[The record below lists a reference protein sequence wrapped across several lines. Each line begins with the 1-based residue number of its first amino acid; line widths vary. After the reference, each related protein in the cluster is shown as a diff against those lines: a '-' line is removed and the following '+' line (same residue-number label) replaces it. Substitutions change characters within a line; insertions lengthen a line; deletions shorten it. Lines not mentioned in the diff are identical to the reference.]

1 MAQRSAPHEPEHL
14 DVIVVGAGLSG
25 VGAAYR
31 LRESDP
37 RTTLAVLE
45 ARDAIG
51 GTWDLFRYPGVRSDS
66 DMFTLSYPFRPWT
79 RPEAMADGASI
90 RDYIRDT
97 AAETGV
103 DRLIRFGTRVLA
115 ASWSSTDARWTVT
128 VRDATGERTLTCAFL
143 YSCTGYYDYAGGHQ
157 PDWPGVGDFRG
168 RLVHPQAWPEDLD
181 HDGKRVVVVGSGA
194 TAVTLVPSLTPRAA
208 HVTMLQRSP
217 SYVVEQPWGD
227 PFADLA
233 RRLLPPGAAHR
244 VARAK
249 NVVAAQAFYQ
259 LCRRRPGIA
268 KRLLRAGV
276 RHRLP
281 DDALIDEHFT
291 PRYDPWDQRLCVV
304 PGGDFLKAVGDGSA
318 SVVTDRIERF
328 TPTGIRLESGREIE
342 ADVVV
347 SATGLTLLP
356 LGGIALDVD
365 GAPVDLAG
373 TVVYRGFLLTGVP
386 NFAFCVGYVNAS
398 WTLRADLTS
407 RYVCRVLRHLRDR
420 HLDVVTAP
428 APPPGERRPLLD
440 LTSGYVARA
449 VDAFP
454 KQGGGGPWR
463 MRQNYLLD
471 RLAAARADLPA
482 ELEFRR
488 VAPVRDTA

>member
-1 MAQRSAPHEPEHL
+1 MPQSTAPHEVEHL
-14 DVIVVGAGLSG
+14 DVIIVGAGLSG

-31 LRESDP
+31 LAGTNPDA
-37 RTTLAVLE
+37 TYAILE
-45 ARDAIG
+45 ARDAAG

-79 RPEAMADGASI
+79 RREAMAEGADI

-103 DRLIRFGTRVLA
+103 EKQIRFHTRVLA
-115 ASWSSTDARWTVT
+115 ASWSSADARWTVT
-128 VRDATGERTLTCAFL
+128 VRGATGDSTLTCGFL
-143 YSCTGYYDYAGGHQ
+143 YSCTGYYDYARGHQ
-157 PDWPGVGDFRG
+157 PRWPGLEEFRG
-168 RLVHPQAWPEDLD
+168 TLVHPQSWPEELD
-181 HDGKRVVVVGSGA
+181 HAGRRVVVIGSGA
-194 TAVTLVPSLTPRAA
+194 TAVTLVPALAERAA

-217 SYVVEQPWGD
+217 SYVVEQPWRD

-233 RRLLPPGAAHR
+233 RRLLPAGAAHR

-249 NVVAAQAFYQ
+249 NVLTAQGFYQ
-259 LCRRRPGIA
+259 LCRRRPELA
-268 KRLLRAGV
+268 KRLLRAGI
-276 RHRLP
+276 RLRLP

-304 PGGDFLKAVGDGSA
+304 PGGDFLRALQDGSA
-318 SVVTDRIERF
+318 SVVTDHIERF
-328 TPTGIRLESGREIE
+328 TPTGVRLRSGREIE

-356 LGGIALDVD
+356 LGGIALEVD
-365 GAPVDLAG
+365 GEPVDLAG
-373 TVVYRGFLLTGVP
+373 TVTYRGFMLAGVP
-386 NFAFCVGYVNAS
+386 NLAFCVGYVNAS

-428 APPPGERRPLLD
+428 APPTPERRPLLD
-440 LTSGYVARA
+440 LTSGYVTRS

-454 KQGGGGPWR
+454 KQGTGGAWR
-463 MRQNYLLD
+463 VRQNYLLD
-471 RLAAARADLPA
+471 RLSSVRADLPG
-482 ELEFRR
+482 ELAFRR
-488 VAPVRDTA
+488 STPVRSRA